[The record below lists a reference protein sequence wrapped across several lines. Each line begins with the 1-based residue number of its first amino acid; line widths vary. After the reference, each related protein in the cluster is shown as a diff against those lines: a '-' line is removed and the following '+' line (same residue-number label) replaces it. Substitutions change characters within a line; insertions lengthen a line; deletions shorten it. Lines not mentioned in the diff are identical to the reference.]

1 MDPVKLKE
9 RLVPGRGGVYQ
20 TRANGRMRLALG
32 VLLCG
37 LAWPLGA
44 TPRVSAVAL
53 FKGMAVL
60 RIDGAD
66 VTLRAG
72 QSHAASGVRLVTAT
86 AHRAEILVDG
96 QSVELALD
104 DRIDGG
110 RGMAAAPAVVRLLP
124 GAQGRYFADGQING
138 NPVRFVV
145 DTGATTVVVNRRD
158 AERLGLQ
165 YDDSAVAGTMD
176 SASGAVPVFRAT
188 LQEVKV
194 QGLRVSEVSALVVD
208 GDGPY
213 TPLLG
218 QSFLKNLDMHRKGQ
232 VLELRARPG
241 TR

>member
-1 MDPVKLKE
+1 
-9 RLVPGRGGVYQ
+9 
-20 TRANGRMRLALG
+20 MRLTLG
-32 VLLCG
+32 LLLLG
-37 LAWPLGA
+37 LAGALPA

-53 FKGMAVL
+53 FKDMAVL

-66 VTLRAG
+66 VTLRTG
-72 QSHAASGVRLVTAT
+72 QAHASGVRLLAAT
-86 AHRAEILVDG
+86 AQRAEIAVDG
-96 QSVELALD
+96 QTIELGLD

-158 AERLGLQ
+158 ADRLGLQ
-165 YDDSAVAGTMD
+165 YDASNVAGTMD
-176 SASGAVPVFRAT
+176 SASGKVSAFRVT
-188 LQEVKV
+188 LHEVKV
-194 QGLRVSEVSALVVD
+194 QGLRVSEVIALVVD